1 MVQMILSNLVSAAVM
16 FCVCAAVPFV
26 WWLVTAR
33 KKEHFFRWLGFYK
46 PKLQCPV
53 WVLLLFA
60 VVYYVFWN
68 FDFTVLFDQASLNA
82 MADSENVAANVYT
95 GLGAAAILPALVENF
110 LGNGLPEELFFRGF
124 LTKRFNARF
133 GEKAGFVLQAVCFGL
148 MHNLLYLA
156 AGIPVSLQC
165 HAVLFLFTGGGA
177 LLLGFL
183 NEKLCNGSILP
194 GILLHGLGNFVA
206 TMLTAF

>member
-1 MVQMILSNLVSAAVM
+1 MTISNLVSAAVM

-26 WWLVTAR
+26 WWLVKAR
-33 KKEHFFRWLGFYK
+33 KKAHFFTWLGFYK

-53 WVLLLFA
+53 WGLILFA
-60 VVYYVFWN
+60 VIYYIFWS
-68 FDFTVLFDQASLNA
+68 FDFTVLFDQASLDA
-82 MADSENVAANVYT
+82 MAGSENVAANAYT
-95 GLGAAAILPALVENF
+95 GLGMAAVLPALVENF

-124 LTKRFNARF
+124 LTKRFGAKF
-133 GEKAGFVLQAVCFGL
+133 GVKVGFVLQALCFGL

-156 AGIPVSLQC
+156 AGLPISFLC

-183 NEKLCNGSILP
+183 NEKLCNGSIIP
-194 GILLHGLGNFVA
+194 SILLHGLGNFIG
-206 TMLTAF
+206 TMLAAF